1 MANRMTGK
9 IAWVTGAASGMGKA
23 IALSFLREGAKV
35 LATDMNEDRL
45 TELVEEAASEGFDG
59 AVLTTLR
66 SNVCSDEDCAAA
78 VEKCVELYGSMNV
91 LSHNAGIS
99 DDFSL
104 VEDIRNEAWDKLIAV
119 NLTGSMKVT
128 RASLRYF
135 KAQWDADEDYKA
147 SIVMITS
154 NAAFESATGGPA
166 YSASKAGANALMK
179 AIAFE
184 YYRFGIRCNSI
195 CPGPVLTN
203 ITDSAPVFDKKGSSI
218 HQATGY
224 NADSYKWTGGVIGF
238 PEQIAPLAVYLA
250 SDESEFM
257 NGNSCVID
265 SGVCLSR

>member
-1 MANRMTGK
+1 MANRMEGK
-9 IAWVTGAASGMGKA
+9 IAWVTGAASGMGRA
-23 IALSFLREGAKV
+23 ITLAFLREGAKV
-35 LATDMNEDRL
+35 LATDMNETRLAEL
-45 TELVEEAASEGFDG
+45 TEEAQAEGYGSD
-59 AVLTTLR
+59 VLSTLR
-66 SNVCSDEDCAAA
+66 GNICSDEDCAAA
-78 VEKCVELYGSMNV
+78 VEKCLEIYGAMNV

-99 DDFSL
+99 DDFTL
-104 VEDIRNEAWDKLIAV
+104 VEDIRNDAWDKLLAV

-128 RASLRYF
+128 RAALRYF
-135 KAQWDADEDYKA
+135 KAQWDKDEDYKA

-166 YSASKAGANALMK
+166 YCASKAGANALMK

-184 YYRFGIRCNSI
+184 YYRYGIRCNSI
-195 CPGPVLTN
+195 CPGPILTN
-203 ITDSAPVFDKKGSSI
+203 ITESAPVFDKKGSAI
-218 HQATGY
+218 HQASGY
-224 NADSYKWTGGVIGF
+224 NSDAYKWTGGIIGF

>member
-35 LATDMNEDRL
+35 LATDMNEGRL
-45 TELVEEAASEGFDG
+45 AELVEEAASEGFDS

-66 SNVCSDEDCAAA
+66 GNVCSDEDCAAA
-78 VEKCVELYGSMNV
+78 VEKCVELYGGMNV

-128 RASLRYF
+128 RAALRYF

-203 ITDSAPVFDKKGSSI
+203 ITDSAPVFDKKGSAI

>member
-1 MANRMTGK
+1 MANRMNGK

-23 IALSFLREGAKV
+23 IALSFLQEGAKV
-35 LATDMNEDRL
+35 LATDMNETRL
-45 TELVEEAASEGFDG
+45 AELAEEAREEGFG
-59 AVLTTLR
+59 EEVLLTLKG
-66 SNVCSDEDCAAA
+66 NVCSDEDCAAA
-78 VEKCVELYGSMNV
+78 VEKCVGVFGGMNV

-104 VEDIRNEAWDKLIAV
+104 VEDIRNEDWDRLLAV
-119 NLTGSMKVT
+119 NLTGSMKVA
-128 RASLRYF
+128 RAALRHF
-135 KAQWDADEDYKA
+135 KAEWDKDEDYKA
-147 SIVMITS
+147 SMVMITS

-166 YSASKAGANALMK
+166 YCASKAGANALMK

-184 YYRFGIRCNSI
+184 YYRYGIRCNSI
-195 CPGPVLTN
+195 CPGPILTN
-203 ITDSAPVFDKKGSSI
+203 ITDSAPVFNKKGSAI
-218 HQATGY
+218 HQASGY
-224 NADSYKWTGGVIGF
+224 NADAYKWTGGMIGF